1 MVRIVPPF
9 STNFF
14 SSGTV
19 FATVTRPSHGR
30 NSAGIESAAGWPP
43 PKAPPAFP
51 PACPEPADGSR
62 AGMPPSTN
70 TSTSYF
76 AFRLPASSICGKTTS
91 NGNSYCSKIQRVQPD
106 GIEPPY

>member
-1 MVRIVPPF
+1 MVKIVPPF

-19 FATVTRPSHGR
+19 LAIVTRPSQPR
-30 NSAGIESAAGWPP
+30 NSAGTASAGGWPGNLAAVP
-43 PKAPPAFP
+43 DLAAS
-51 PACPEPADGSR
+51 GSGT
-62 AGMPPSTN
+62 APSTN

-76 AFRLPASSICGKTTS
+76 ALRFPASSVCGYTTT

-106 GIEPPY
+106 GIDPP